1 MKKFTY
7 FLMVTL
13 VTLFTFSCSND
24 DDSGNGD
31 VNNPKNSYLKATIDG
46 KEKTFNT
53 IVVNKKYIEYNDGE
67 KVTLLQVTA
76 SIDNNPTEKITFAL
90 REGQIGSDALG
101 YDGGDM
107 FAYYKDNIHY
117 TNMAIGDF
125 SYIINKNSDN
135 KIEGTFSGLLYNN
148 YNSSDFKEFTKGEFK
163 IQY

>member
-31 VNNPKNSYLKATIDG
+31 VNNPKNSYLKVIIDG

-53 IVVNKKYIEYNDGE
+53 IIVNKTIDEYEIN
-67 KVTLLQVTA
+67 VLQVTA
-76 SIDNNPTEKITFAL
+76 SINNESSEKINFTL
-90 REGQIGSDALG
+90 KDGQIGSDATSKYG
-101 YDGGDM
+101 W
-107 FAYYKDNIHY
+107 FTY
-117 TNMAIGDF
+117 TINNKTYQESGF
-125 SYIINKNSDN
+125 SHIISKNSNN
-135 KIEGTFSGLLYNN
+135 KIEGTFSGKMNAYNN
-148 YNSSDFKEFTKGEFK
+148 DAQQYEYKEFTKGEFK